1 MFSSILAFVHV
12 QLYDNWWDFMQI
24 ENRQHIFFFFFFFF
38 YICLIKDC
46 FLCHVC
52 SNVTILYGMYEIKAM
67 FRLVMDFNVE
77 ITCFDHKH
85 VHGK

>member
-1 MFSSILAFVHV
+1 MRFHADREPATHF
-12 QLYDNWWDFMQI
+12 Y
-24 ENRQHIFFFFFFFF
+24 FFFFF
-38 YICLIKDC
+38 K
-46 FLCHVC
+46 FLYL
-52 SNVTILYGMYEIKAM
+52 SNKRLFLYGMYEIKAM